1 MNKWS
6 AIRELTI
13 IFSFIFTLSIIFALL
28 TGANLT
34 SENVFSILIFSLMV
48 GVGCSI
54 FYIDSL
60 VDLLGIFWIQ
70 VAYLLLIFTAFFV
83 CSQLF
88 VWDVPPMIMGFAF
101 LVMIAGFFIGKAI
114 LFSVSVK
121 MTEQMNK
128 QLKKKFQKKDHD

>member
-6 AIRELTI
+6 VIRELTI

-34 SENVFSILIFSLMV
+34 NENVFSILIFSLIV

-70 VAYLLLIFTAFFV
+70 VAYILLIFTAFFI
-83 CSQLF
+83 CSKLF
-88 VWDVPPMIMGFAF
+88 CLECSTDDHGICFPCYNSRLFYREGH
-101 LVMIAGFFIGKAI
+101 FI
-114 LFSVSVK
+114 
-121 MTEQMNK
+121 QC
-128 QLKKKFQKKDHD
+128 